1 MGQVEVIQGHIA
13 DVVVIG
19 NFHIVV
25 ITVAV
30 RPCFRSVADFHF
42 YCLSEGVLPVKEHLQ
57 RPLYLVPGPC
67 PLMIGGENSNQHIG
81 VMSDA
86 VQVITVL
93 VIAGVVTGVIVHLV
107 LQSSL
112 QRGIICLGP
121 QHIRILAGIG
131 AASAAAQDGLCQH
144 RTRGHDIKEHRHH
157 QEQADDNEKALLV
170 AHDKFSGPLAP
181 LRRPFQRVGYPL
193 RQGGCGPGCSLRR
206 LPGTLCGGILLFDGL
221 FLLPA

>member
-25 ITVAV
+25 IAVAV

-121 QHIRILAGIG
+121 QHIRILAGI
-131 AASAAAQDGLCQH
+131 SAARTAAQNGLGQH
-144 RTRGHDIKEHRHH
+144 GTGGHHIQEHH
-157 QEQADDNEKALLV
+157 QNEKQADDNEKALLV
-170 AHDKFSGPLAP
+170 PHDKRTSLFACFCCA
-181 LRRPFQRVGYPL
+181 FQRVGYPF
-193 RQGGCGPGCSLRR
+193 RHGGCGL
-206 LPGTLCGGILLFDGL
+206 
-221 FLLPA
+221 